1 MTASSSAIEVNN
13 VSFESVY
20 DTEGSFAQLIIDAYN
35 AGIPIRS
42 PGREFILENS
52 SALTLS
58 GSASMSSSSAV
69 MSGFANSEILPDDID
84 NIMSLSA
91 YTDSV
96 INQVEYLPVGYIVT
110 FMTPSMLVNGV
121 EVSNL
126 TYQQITLGVWSL
138 IDSLEFNTQMPTES
152 YNEYNDGS
160 NNPE

>member
-1 MTASSSAIEVNN
+1 MTTPGSAIEVNN

-52 SALTLS
+52 T
-58 GSASMSSSSAV
+58 SSTDV
-69 MSGFANSEILPDDID
+69 MSGFANSEINPDT
-84 NIMSLSA
+84 IMGTSA
-91 YTDSV
+91 YYDSV
-96 INQVEYLPVGYIVT
+96 VDQVEYLPVGYIVT
-110 FMTPSMLVNGV
+110 FMTSSMLVNGV

-138 IDSLEFNTQMPTES
+138 INSLEFNTEMPTEL

-160 NNPE
+160 NNPG

>member
-1 MTASSSAIEVNN
+1 MTTSIKVNN

-42 PGREFILENS
+42 PDREFILENS
-52 SALTLS
+52 T
-58 GSASMSSSSAV
+58 SSTDV
-69 MSGFANSEILPDDID
+69 MSGFANSKTNPDT
-84 NIMSLSA
+84 IMGTSA
-91 YTDSV
+91 YYDSV
-96 INQVEYLPVGYIVT
+96 VNQVEYLPVGYMVT
-110 FMTPSMLVNGV
+110 FMTSSMLVNGV

-138 IDSLEFNTQMPTES
+138 INSYEFNTQMPTES

-160 NNPE
+160 NNPY